1 MSLASQLPRAL
12 PLQTWMKK
20 QSTMAVMHA
29 LSQKGGT
36 AKFVGGCVRDTLAG
50 KTEPD
55 NFDIDIMHARSLLYN
70 GQLDECIKVL
80 KGTKVLPS
88 EMARE
93 SRQLYE
99 WVHLAKA
106 IKLIEAGQVDQAKDH
121 IETSREWPKHLGVG
135 KPYDPDERLQN
146 IIGVYL
152 NG

>member
-1 MSLASQLPRAL
+1 
-12 PLQTWMKK
+12 
-20 QSTMAVMHA
+20 
-29 LSQKGGT
+29 
-36 AKFVGGCVRDTLAG
+36 
-50 KTEPD
+50 
-55 NFDIDIMHARSLLYN
+55 
-70 GQLDECIKVL
+70 
-80 KGTKVLPS
+80 
-88 EMARE
+88 MARE

-152 NG
+152 NGRVSKEQTIQQLRRLKSYQSTDGYFPRLIDAAIEVI

>member
-1 MSLASQLPRAL
+1 MDQ
-12 PLQTWMKK
+12 
-20 QSTMAVMHA
+20 
-29 LSQKGGT
+29 
-36 AKFVGGCVRDTLAG
+36 F
-50 KTEPD
+50 PD

-106 IKLIEAGQVDQAKDH
+106 IKLIETGKVDQAKDH

-135 KPYDPDERLQN
+135 RPYDPDERLQN
-146 IIGVYL
+146 IIRGYL
-152 NG
+152 NGRGSKEQIIQRLRQLKSHQLTNGYFPRLIDAAIEVI